1 MNAKEKAQELF
12 EKFKE
17 YSYTAWNG
25 GENEM
30 TTEQSAKE
38 CSLIAVNELIN
49 MARIYDNHNVKTDK
63 HIYTF
68 ECVVYWQEV
77 KSEIERLVV

>member
-1 MNAKEKAQELF
+1 MTPKKKALELF
-12 EKFKE
+12 HKYAKM
-17 YSYTAWNG
+17 W
-25 GENEM
+25 
-30 TTEQSAKE
+30 QSSPDDTKQ
-38 CSLIAVNELIN
+38 CCRIAVEELIN

-77 KSEIERLVV
+77 MSEIEEL